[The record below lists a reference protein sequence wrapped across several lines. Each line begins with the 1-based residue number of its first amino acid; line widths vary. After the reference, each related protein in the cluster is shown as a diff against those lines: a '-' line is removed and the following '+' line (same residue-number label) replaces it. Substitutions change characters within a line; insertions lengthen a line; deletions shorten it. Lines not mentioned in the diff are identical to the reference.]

1 MNQMPLISIII
12 PIYNVEKYIHET
24 LGCIINQTFN
34 NWECIL
40 VDDGSSDKSPAICD
54 EYAKKDKRI
63 RVIHKPNGGLVSARN
78 AGFGVITGDWHM
90 YLDGDDWIDV
100 NTCEELVK
108 VINQHPDMDVIFWK
122 FLQEF
127 NGKSVKSKMNWV
139 CQADEQ
145 IYVGRQCH
153 NLALNTMIYSSGLT
167 TAYAKLI
174 NTNWAKTNEIRH
186 DDRLRQGEEGVE
198 FTLRLFYNAKKA
210 LYLNR
215 YWNHYRYTPG
225 SITKQVNEKNTVYIT
240 DCFKVMQEDIES
252 FENKEVVMR
261 MFYQRVVYG
270 LIAIAMSTYFHPN
283 NTDSI
288 FLRIK
293 KYSSV
298 IKSNAIYQE
307 AIKKCPLDKMDT
319 FRIVT
324 LYFLKLRLYVF
335 LQLISNIKQFMLKRG
350 KFSY

>member
-1 MNQMPLISIII
+1 
-12 PIYNVEKYIHET
+12 
-24 LGCIINQTFN
+24 
-34 NWECIL
+34 
-40 VDDGSSDKSPAICD
+40 
-54 EYAKKDKRI
+54 
-63 RVIHKPNGGLVSARN
+63 
-78 AGFGVITGDWHM
+78 M

-108 VINQHPDMDVIFWK
+108 AIKKYPDVNVVFWK

-127 NGKSVKSKMNWV
+127 NGKSVKSKMNWN
-139 CQADEQ
+139 CLEDEQ
-145 IYVGRQCH
+145 LYEGEQCH
-153 NLALNTMIYSSGLT
+153 DLALNTMVYSSGLT

-174 NTNWAKTNEIRH
+174 NTKWAKENGICH
-186 DDRLRQGEEGVE
+186 DNRLRQGEEGVE

-252 FENKEVVMR
+252 FENKEAVMR

-293 KYSSV
+293 KYRSV

-324 LYFLKLRLYVF
+324 LCFLKLRLYVF